1 MGKLF
6 NACIVLYIYIS
17 LTCIGFLQTQ
27 TGLFNIPMV
36 ATKHQAI
43 IALALLTL
51 SVDLWTFVDAEWP
64 ARCLNCE
71 APLNEWCC
79 KTSWNGR
86 CCEYPLDCDGCEIH
100 PYANSQR
107 SPFSK
112 SIAENKTKT
121 DKLIQITK

>member
-1 MGKLF
+1 MGFK
-6 NACIVLYIYIS
+6 AYIVLYIYIS

-51 SVDLWTFVDAEWP
+51 SVNLWTFVDAEWP

-71 APLNEWCC
+71 APLNGW
-79 KTSWNGR
+79 

-112 SIAENKTKT
+112 SIAE
-121 DKLIQITK
+121 